1 MTAGPEPPEGLSLSS
16 LPPPTIRIPAGR
28 RPGSPAGGTPLGV
41 LVAQTSKVL
50 DRAFDDALAFA
61 GGSRPTWLILLA
73 VKSGAGTRQSA
84 LADRV
89 GISGP
94 TLTHHLDKLEA
105 AGLVRRN
112 RDPNNRRAQSIE
124 LTAGGETMFVRL
136 RDAAIAFDTRLR
148 AGLDDDAVAAVVTIL
163 RQLSSNV
170 RDTSAP
176 ARRGSG
182 LPKEAMHDV

>member
-28 RPGSPAGGTPLGV
+28 RPGSPAGGVPLGV
-41 LVAQTSKVL
+41 LVARTAKVL
-50 DRAFDDALAFA
+50 DRAFDDALA
-61 GGSRPTWLILLA
+61 SLVERPTWLILLA

-84 LADRV
+84 LAERV

-112 RDPNNRRAQSIE
+112 RDPRNRRAQSIE
-124 LTAGGETMFVRL
+124 LTDQGRTQFFRL
-136 RDAAIAFDTRLR
+136 RDAAVAFDRRLHT
-148 AGLDDDAVAAVVTIL
+148 GLDDATVDAL
-163 RQLSSNV
+163 RDGLPRLADNV
-170 RDTSAP
+170 RQS
-176 ARRGSG
+176 S
-182 LPKEAMHDV
+182 